1 MTRNF
6 DDSPIPR
13 SKLREML
20 ALARNAPSAGFAQ
33 GVEFLLLDRPEQ
45 TASFWDVTLPPAERG
60 KFPWPGLLSAPVL
73 VLPLCDPRR
82 YLRRYS
88 EADKAS
94 SAASA
99 ALGKDLRAWPVRYWL
114 VDGAFAVQN
123 LLLAATE
130 RGLGS
135 LFFGIFKEEAALRER
150 LGIPAAVELLGA
162 VALGR
167 QAEDVPNRP
176 SASAARGWRPLDE
189 ILHWETWGVHA
200 C

>member
-1 MTRNF
+1 MTRSFN
-6 DDSPIPR
+6 STPIPR
-13 SKLREML
+13 SELREML

-33 GVEFLLLDRPEQ
+33 GTEFLLLDKPE
-45 TASFWDVTLPPAERG
+45 AVDGFWEVTLPASERAS
-60 KFPWPGLLSAPVL
+60 FPWPGLLNAPVL

-82 YLRRYS
+82 YLQRYS

-94 SAASA
+94 SD
-99 ALGKDLRAWPVRYWL
+99 ALGQSLESWPVRYWV

-123 LLLAATE
+123 LLLAATD

-135 LFFGIFKEEAALRER
+135 LFFGIFKEEETLRER
-150 LGIPAAVELLGA
+150 LDIPAEVEFLGA
-162 VALGR
+162 VALGSP
-167 QAEDVPNRP
+167 AEDAPARP
-176 SASAARGWRPLDE
+176 STSQARGWRDLEE

>member
-6 DDSPIPR
+6 DSAPIPR
-13 SKLREML
+13 SELREML

-33 GVEFLLLDRPEQ
+33 GTEFLLLDRVE
-45 TASFWDVTLPPAERG
+45 AVEEFWDVTLPASERG
-60 KFPWPGLLSAPVL
+60 SFPWPGLLKAPVL

-82 YLRRYS
+82 YLQRYS

-94 SAASA
+94 SAA
-99 ALGKDLRAWPVRYWL
+99 LGKSLESWPVRYWQ

-123 LLLAATE
+123 LLLAATD

-135 LFFGIFKEEAALRER
+135 LFFGIFKEEETLRER
-150 LGIPAAVELLGA
+150 MDIPAEVELLGA

-167 QAEDVPNRP
+167 PAEDAPARL
-176 SASAARGWRPLDE
+176 STSQARGWRDLEE